1 MDVLDGRARFLPFET
16 HAYFFGFERSLHAH
30 KLSDKLGYSLIRLFV
45 CLHKKKTK
53 RQMLHC
59 VCR

>member
-30 KLSDKLGYSLIRLFV
+30 KLSDKGVFPYSIV
-45 CLHKKKTK
+45 CLFTQKKI
-53 RQMLHC
+53 
-59 VCR
+59 